1 MEGRHKATIHVK
13 KGLGR
18 RKRRRRGKLP
28 LEKESKA
35 PAKLEDSALFRY
47 FLSLASTDEFLDHLK
62 MPTDGALSTKCL
74 PCPHHYS
81 LSDIGLPTGNG
92 KKLSRNQSLA

>member
-1 MEGRHKATIHVK
+1 MNGRKTQSHNSRQEGIGK
-13 KGLGR
+13 KKEEEKGENASAAAAF
-18 RKRRRRGKLP
+18 RRGKLP

-47 FLSLASTDEFLDHLK
+47 FLSLASTAEFLDHLK

-74 PCPHHYS
+74 PGPY
-81 LSDIGLPTGNG
+81 
-92 KKLSRNQSLA
+92 Q